1 MKPYSNISCFS
12 TTRHGG
18 CGEGAYATFNCTHYC
33 GDRPESVKANL
44 EILAAS
50 LPKRPQAFVIPRQTH
65 TTNVRVI
72 KDIPTQE
79 TLQDVDAVVTHLK
92 DFCLCVSTADCV
104 PVLLYDVSKDVI
116 AAIHAGWRGTV
127 GRIVEKT
134 LEVMK
139 TEYGTEGKD
148 VIACIG
154 PSISLESFEVGDE
167 VYAAFAEAAGREAR
181 VAKDFTVTVAE
192 GFRGSTYSRSAL
204 WLTPAETIELWQ
216 GSEGLT
222 VTNGETED
230 VHQGIFY
237 RERLKEADKYTVF
250 LDGNHSIV
258 RVKNPGKQ
266 GKLLVIRDSYSN
278 CLGGFLAESYGEV
291 VLVDLRYYRQAIS
304 ELADQE
310 QFDDILVCYSC
321 ANFLTDTNLMLL
333 R

>member
-1 MKPYSNISCFS
+1 MLEYGIMKPYSNISCFS

-18 CGEGAYATFNCTHYC
+18 CGEGAYATFNCTYYC
-33 GDRPESVKANL
+33 GDYPESVKANL

-50 LPKRPQAFVIPRQTH
+50 LPKRPQFFVIPRQTH

-79 TLQDVDAVVTHLK
+79 ALQDVDAVVTHLK

-104 PVLLYDVSKDVI
+104 PVLLYDASKEVI

-167 VYAAFAEAAGREAR
+167 VYVAFVGAGFEMNRIARKYEKWHLDLWEANRLQLLAHGVLPEHIEVAGICTYQNHEDFFSAR
-181 VAKDFTVTVAE
+181 
-192 GFRGSTYSRSAL
+192 RL
-204 WLTPAETIELWQ
+204 
-216 GSEGLT
+216 
-222 VTNGETED
+222 
-230 VHQGIFY
+230 GIKSG
-237 RERLKEADKYTVF
+237 R
-250 LDGNHSIV
+250 
-258 RVKNPGKQ
+258 
-266 GKLLVIRDSYSN
+266 
-278 CLGGFLAESYGEV
+278 
-291 VLVDLRYYRQAIS
+291 
-304 ELADQE
+304 
-310 QFDDILVCYSC
+310 ILSGIM
-321 ANFLTDTNLMLL
+321 LM
-333 R
+333 